1 VEASLNSRY
10 LCAIAVACVALSINV
25 QGAEI
30 TYKLDPTH
38 TYPSFEADHFNGIS
52 IWRGKFNKS
61 SGVILLDRARQSG
74 ALDVTIDMSSVDI
87 GNQRLDDI
95 LRSKTVFDVDSFP
108 VATYKSTEVVF
119 KGDVPVAILG
129 NLTLHGVTRPVEL
142 KIQSFKC
149 FESPLLKK
157 EVCGT
162 ESTAVFDRSEFGLA
176 IGKDHGFN
184 MNTTLHIQAEGIKQ

>member
-1 VEASLNSRY
+1 MNGRY
-10 LCAIAVACVALSINV
+10 LCACAAACAALSITAQAV
-25 QGAEI
+25 EV

-38 TYPSFEADHFNGIS
+38 TYPSFEADHYNGVS

-61 SGVILLDRARQSG
+61 SGVMLLDRARQSG
-74 ALDVTIDMSSVDI
+74 ALDVTIDMSSVDT
-87 GNQRLDDI
+87 GNHQLDDI
-95 LRSKTVFDVDSFP
+95 LRSKTVFDVDSYP

-119 KGDVPVAILG
+119 KGDVPVAVLG
-129 NLTLHGVTRPVEL
+129 NLTLHGVTMPVEL

-149 FESPLLKK
+149 IESPLLKK

-162 ESTAVFDRSEFGLA
+162 ESTAVFDRSDFGLA
-176 IGKDHGFN
+176 IAKDHGFN